1 MLLAEAYAM
10 RENLG
15 EHRRV
20 VSQVRKSLNKLDTQ
34 EMSDFFDVSESD
46 CEAVIECI
54 KEHPDWDNEQIA
66 EEIYWED

>member
-1 MLLAEAYAM
+1 MLLAEAYA
-10 RENLG
+10 RERSLG
-15 EHRRV
+15 RYNTI
-20 VSQVRKSLNKLDTQ
+20 VSLIRKSLNKLDTQ